1 MELVKHT
8 LVYKKNSE
16 IVLKPKSATV
26 NNNSCLLGF
35 KDFLPVLSSETFINE
50 VINKRVVT
58 NTPAKKAIFKVETSN
73 NSEKFIMLNGK
84 KLMILADLPEGL
96 LKRSPVPSTQNNSN
110 LGIHVSIET
119 KLPNNL
125 INTTS
130 IPSASNNSIPKIIT
144 INAPES
150 PSTGKHLLA
159 DSKRPN
165 VLLKNNS
172 VSTTSNS
179 SIPKMIKISALETR
193 NVAKNLLTTDPKL
206 PNVLLKRKS
215 VSTTSNNSIPKLIKI
230 SPPHSSNIEKDIT
243 DSKLSK
249 DLVKTI
255 SISNKSS
262 NPVFKNITIEATSV
276 KKNILTDSK
285 VSNSLLKKST
295 SNNSVPKMITV
306 SKPLLKPVE
315 EDCKQS
321 PKITNLSIK
330 LDKDVMSQIS
340 NKPPINENKLI
351 KINVASITGSSKANT
366 TDNNIICAD
375 KIKMFAKPITVR
387 NKVVCIPINQDS
399 VESVAL
405 DLTKNG
411 ESQSV
416 KTPAK
421 MFRDQGTQVDIKP
434 PKPQT
439 ISTEV
444 NTDITGD
451 IIKKEENLS
460 SWISRIDFSDFDD
473 IPSPFS
479 DSLLHSLETLDSP
492 GKSMDNNKEYTML
505 TNAATGTNLASYSD
519 HSVNTAKNL
528 FMELRK
534 ALVIN
539 DEGNLPIH
547 IGVITNNFKL
557 VKRNLFLLKV
567 LKHSVDVPN
576 SHDYTPLQLA
586 LIHNSSI
593 EIVEA
598 LLVDGA
604 RCHTTDS
611 EGNSVLHYATEL
623 NRKEA
628 LKLLVS
634 FAGIQRCNLN
644 TFNHEGLT
652 PLMICCLNKYF
663 ECAEILLDADADPN
677 LKDQISGRTA
687 LFHAAEKHDVEMVEM
702 LLQFNANTKLKNF
715 FGTSPHDAMY
725 ELDGMPEAIK
735 YMILGKNNKRKSL
748 DDAPKVTKYSRS
760 NNEVQPSL
768 KTYGR
773 SQQIQSRSVLKTYTT
788 VK

>member
-8 LVYKKNSE
+8 LVYKKNSA

-50 VINKRVVT
+50 VNNKPVVT
-58 NTPAKKAIFKVETSN
+58 NTFIKKSNFKVETSN
-73 NSEKFIMLNGK
+73 NSEKFIMFNGK

-96 LKRSPVPSTQNNSN
+96 LKRSPVPNTQNNSN
-110 LGIHVSIET
+110 LGIHVSIEN

-130 IPSASNNSIPKIIT
+130 IPSTSNNSIPKMIT

-150 PSTGKHLLA
+150 PGKHLA
-159 DSKRPN
+159 DSKFPN

-179 SIPKMIKISALETR
+179 VPKMIKISPLETR
-193 NVAKNLLTTDPKL
+193 NVGKNLLTKDPQL
-206 PNVLLKRKS
+206 PNVLLKRRS

-230 SPPHSSNIEKDIT
+230 SAPQTSNIEKNIT

-255 SISNKSS
+255 SISSKSS
-262 NPVFKNITIEATSV
+262 NPIFKNISIEATSV

-295 SNNSVPKMITV
+295 SNNSVPKMIKV

-366 TDNNIICAD
+366 TDINIICAD

-399 VESVAL
+399 VDSVAL

-451 IIKKEENLS
+451 VIKKEENLS

-479 DSLLHSLETLDSP
+479 DSLLHSLDTLDSP
-492 GKSMDNNKEYTML
+492 GMSMDNNKEYTTL
-505 TNAATGTNLASYSD
+505 TNAVTGKNLASYSD

-534 ALVIN
+534 ALGIN

-593 EIVEA
+593 EIVDA
-598 LLVDGA
+598 LLTEGA
-604 RCHTTDS
+604 RCDTTDS
-611 EGNSVLHYATEL
+611 EGNSLLHYATEL

-652 PLMICCLNKYF
+652 PLMVCCLNKYF

-748 DDAPKVTKYSRS
+748 DDAPKVAKYSRSS
-760 NNEVQPSL
+760 NNEVQPGL